1 MNDSNP
7 LNPTTVTGLVM
18 ERISKSFSS
27 VAALRAVTLTI
38 GAGEIHG
45 LIGENGAGKSTLIK
59 ILAGVYQADSGK
71 VLLDGK
77 ELPPGKPAAIEAA
90 GIRVIHQE
98 LNLIPHFTVAES
110 VFLGQEICTGS
121 RRLKR
126 QTMADAARKFFRD
139 SWQIEIDPHR
149 LIRDLSLAERK
160 LVQIARALMDGQA
173 RLVVFDEPTAPLE
186 SHEASLVSEA
196 ILRLKSQ
203 GIAILYISHY
213 LNEIATL
220 CDKAT
225 VLRNGE
231 VVGYPG
237 KDVLQDTDAII
248 RLMVGRDI
256 GQLYVPREAAVS
268 VEPHGEPVLSV
279 KSLSDGRQ
287 LQDIS
292 FDIQPGEIVGVAG
305 LLGAG
310 RDVLV
315 DLLYGLQAAKRGEIR
330 IDGHRQVIRSPRQ
343 AIKAGMALV
352 PRDRRHQG
360 LILSFSVADNI
371 NLASLPDTA
380 RFGWERRQL
389 ANTKAREWI
398 ERLSIR
404 PAKPALPVRF
414 MSGGNQ
420 QKVILARWLG
430 TAARLFILDEPT
442 LGVDIGARSDI
453 YQRTR
458 QLAEQGR
465 AVLVSSSD
473 AAELLGLCDRILV
486 MWRGSLAMSLST
498 RGLTMDALLAAI
510 NGGQDSQK

>member
-7 LNPTTVTGLVM
+7 LNHTTMTGLVM

-77 ELPPGKPAAIEAA
+77 ELPLGKPAAIEAA

-126 QTMADAARKFFRD
+126 QKMADAARQFFRD
-139 SWQIEIDPHR
+139 SWQIEIDPRR

-160 LVQIARALMDGQA
+160 LVQIARALIDGKA

-186 SHEASLVSEA
+186 SHEASLVTEA

-248 RLMVGRDI
+248 HLMVGRDI
-256 GQLYVPREAAVS
+256 GQLYAPREPVALAES
-268 VEPHGEPVLSV
+268 GQPVLSV
-279 KSLSDGRQ
+279 QSLSDGRQ

-330 IDGHRQVIRSPRQ
+330 IDGRRQAIRSPRQ

-360 LILSFSVADNI
+360 LILSFSAADNI
-371 NLASLPDTA
+371 NLASLPETA

-389 ANTKAREWI
+389 AENKAREWI